1 MDPAPVSSNTGLWYG
16 LGAVLAF
23 MIGGAITQSF
33 IAERGKKLLPY
44 FVGGTIVLAAVLGW
58 SINEVMTTL
67 YASAFTH

>member
-1 MDPAPVSSNTGLWYG
+1 MDPTAASSNTGLWYG
-16 LGAVLAF
+16 LGAVLAC

-33 IAERGKKLLPY
+33 IKERGKRLLPY
-44 FVGGTIVLAAVLGW
+44 FIGGTIVLAVVLGW